1 MIRIGILNVRLSQGG
16 KLLLINTLTFSYNTT
31 GANVICSIDAQ
42 SPVAS
47 TLTITVMVNW
57 SGKGGFSSKELQETI
72 SSGSSS
78 GSIVMSLAAPGNNWY
93 TTDTRTLLVKSIS
106 PSSDDTYRYT
116 SNVISH

>member
-1 MIRIGILNVRLSQGG
+1 
-16 KLLLINTLTFSYNTT
+16 
-31 GANVICSIDAQ
+31 
-42 SPVAS
+42 
-47 TLTITVMVNW
+47 MVNW
-57 SGKGGFSSKELQETI
+57 SGSEGFSSKELQKTI

-78 GSIVMSLAAPGNNWY
+78 DSILMSLAAPGDHWE